1 MLQRTCVA
9 FVIVLCCACATSTSQ
24 PAAARGTVTVGV
36 TTTGSASARAN
47 TFRVTIEP
55 AGMTGTVKAD
65 AGVFSRGGI
74 PPGDQ
79 VVRLLDVPAGCQVE
93 GGAERRIS
101 IAARA
106 SAVVRFA
113 VQCR

>member
-1 MLQRTCVA
+1 MLQRT
-9 FVIVLCCACATSTSQ
+9 VIGAALLLCCACATSPSQ
-24 PAAARGTVTVGV
+24 PPAARGTVTVGV
-36 TTTGSASARAN
+36 TTTGPASARAA
-47 TFRVTIEP
+47 TFTVTIEP
-55 AGMTGTVKAD
+55 AGITGAVKAD
-65 AGVFSRGGI
+65 AGVFSRDSV
-74 PPGDQ
+74 PPGDH
-79 VVRLLDVPAGCQVE
+79 VVRLLDVPAGCRVE